1 MFYVLLS
8 EKQEHRTVLLS
19 VIKEIESDDVMNKKI
34 SLGLAVSLIAIA
46 MAVTFILTSFF
57 SLQSFNKKVMD
68 VNEKARKYSSLEM
81 LDTYVR
87 ENYAGKIN
95 ETELSGGILKGYV
108 SGLGDKY
115 SRYLTAEEYNTEKNN
130 SSGEVVGL
138 GFTMTEDESGYIR
151 ISDILP
157 DSPATESG
165 IVEGDI
171 ITYVEGV
178 DVKEA
183 GFKVSVDAMSGT
195 EGTPITLKIR
205 RKGRDQEFS
214 FVRRSII
221 EKSVTGEMLSSR
233 IAYITVSD
241 FKSNTPGQF
250 MDVLDRL
257 ISNGAKGIVF
267 DLRDNSGTVI
277 EAAEECLDPLLP
289 EGVLA
294 TAEFRDSHTE
304 TIVYSDESEL
314 SLPMAVLVNNNT
326 QGAAELFAAVLHDCG
341 KAATVG
347 SQTYGKGVYQVTNEM
362 PDGGAVI
369 LSVAEIKTLSGDT
382 YNGIGLTPDVPV
394 EVSDEGY
401 DAPYY
406 KAVEAVT
413 SKLQ

>member
-1 MFYVLLS
+1 MPYIRDLL
-8 EKQEHRTVLLS
+8 QQQLR
-19 VIKEIESDDVMNKKI
+19 IKETESDDVMNKKI
-34 SLGLAVSLIAIA
+34 SLGLAISLIAIA

-57 SLQSFNKKVMD
+57 SLQSFNRKVMD
-68 VNEKARKYSSLEM
+68 VNEKSKKYGALEL
-81 LDTYVR
+81 LDSYVR
-87 ENYAGKIN
+87 ENYSGKIN

-115 SRYLTAEEYNTEKNN
+115 SRYLTADEYITEKNN

-183 GFKVSVDAMSGT
+183 GFKVSVEAMSGT
-195 EGTPITLKIR
+195 EGTPINLKIR
-205 RKGRDQEFS
+205 RKGKDQDFT

-221 EKSVTGEMLSSR
+221 EKSVKGEMLASR
-233 IAYITVSD
+233 IAYITISD

-250 MDVLDRL
+250 IDVLDRL

-267 DLRDNSGTVI
+267 DLRDNDGSVI
-277 EAAEECLDPLLP
+277 EAAEECLNPLLP
-289 EGVLA
+289 EGVMA
-294 TAEFRDSHTE
+294 TAEFKDGHSE

-314 SLPMAVLVNNNT
+314 DLPMAVIINSGT
-326 QGAAELFAAVLHDCG
+326 QGAAELFTAVLADCG
-341 KAATVG
+341 KAVAVG
-347 SQTYGKGVYQVTNEM
+347 SQTYGKGVYQTINEM
-362 PDGGAVI
+362 SDGGAVI
-369 LSVAEIKTLSGDT
+369 LTVAEIKTASGDT
-382 YNGIGLTPDVPV
+382 YNGIGITPEVPV
-394 EVSDEGY
+394 DDTDEGY

-406 KAVEAVT
+406 KAVEVVT
-413 SKLQ
+413 SKIQ